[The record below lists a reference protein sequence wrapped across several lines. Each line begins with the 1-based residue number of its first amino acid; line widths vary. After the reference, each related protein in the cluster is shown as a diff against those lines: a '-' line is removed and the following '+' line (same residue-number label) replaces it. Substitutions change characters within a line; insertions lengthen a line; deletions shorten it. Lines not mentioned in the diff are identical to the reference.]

1 MKACLISGFA
11 LILFSVPLV
20 SQTATASSVSAPEL
34 VQHAKSGDAKAQ
46 FELGRAYEDGKGM
59 PQDDTLAAEW
69 FRKSAEQGNALA
81 QNSLGVMYALGRG
94 VQRDKVEAVR
104 WYKKASRQGQAEGI
118 YNVAIS
124 YYNGEGIGEDIV
136 ASYAWMMVAKR
147 KGDAQAAEALQNI
160 GEQLHN
166 RFDLSKFKLAE
177 MYEKGDEIPQDRP
190 AAVALYLEVAEKLP
204 RDSLYTGPAQYR
216 LCQLYALGQGVPQ
229 DFAQAKS
236 WCKQSAIGQAYIA
249 LGRMAEKGIGQEKNL
264 GEAADFYKQAAA
276 QDLKDGYMEAGR
288 LKMEIGSH
296 DEQKNA
302 YFWYYLATKGKISGA
317 EEKLKEASAH
327 LKEKEIKEQI
337 KQADEWKRMMHPERV
352 NNLKK
357 H

>member
-1 MKACLISGFA
+1 MKVLLIPSFA
-11 LILFSVPLV
+11 LILFSVPAV
-20 SQTATASSVSAPEL
+20 SQTATVSPVSASEL

-69 FRKSAEQGNALA
+69 FRKSADQGNALA

-166 RFDLSKFKLAE
+166 RFDNSKFKLAE
-177 MYEKGDEIPQDRP
+177 LYEKGDEIPQDLP
-190 AAVALYLEVAEKLP
+190 AAVALYLKSPDTVRATLP
-204 RDSLYTGPAQYR
+204 TQAPHNTSYASYMPRGAVCRRITLKQNPGAKNPGWAQR
-216 LCQLYALGQGVPQ
+216 
-229 DFAQAKS
+229 
-236 WCKQSAIGQAYIA
+236 
-249 LGRMAEKGIGQEKNL
+249 
-264 GEAADFYKQAAA
+264 
-276 QDLKDGYMEAGR
+276 
-288 LKMEIGSH
+288 
-296 DEQKNA
+296 
-302 YFWYYLATKGKISGA
+302 T
-317 EEKLKEASAH
+317 
-327 LKEKEIKEQI
+327 
-337 KQADEWKRMMHPERV
+337 
-352 NNLKK
+352 
-357 H
+357 